1 MREFFGLFLLLNLLA
16 LNNEKMGKIRVKF
29 FRKWLIVA
37 SQTSLFLRTKEIFD
51 EKLCWK
57 ARHTKQQNFKSTIRL
72 CIFSAFDQSLTPWFF
87 FHTGNGFLWFFKQK
101 TGDFFSEKSFSASK
115 GINGCDKWLRFHA
128 QKKLIPKKIHL
139 PHSSTV
145 WPRKKRGFFVLLH
158 HSSLMDQFRQKVHT
172 ELRQHFDFLG
182 FCLWFFSIL
191 KIFLQIFF
199 IGFFIISFV

>member
-1 MREFFGLFLLLNLLA
+1 MKSFAEKRDIYEAKFQVYYTIVHFFGFWS
-16 LNNEKMGKIRVKF
+16 KF
-29 FRKWLIVA
+29 NPLI
-37 SQTSLFLRTKEIFD
+37 
-51 EKLCWK
+51 
-57 ARHTKQQNFKSTIRL
+57 
-72 CIFSAFDQSLTPWFF
+72 F

-145 WPRKKRGFFVLLH
+145 WSRKKNADFLFYFIIH
-158 HSSLMDQFRQKVHT
+158 HLWINLDRKYTLT

>member
-1 MREFFGLFLLLNLLA
+1 MKSFAEKRDIYEAKFQVYYTIVHFFGFWSKFNPLIFFSH
-16 LNNEKMGKIRVKF
+16 GKRF
-29 FRKWLIVA
+29 FVIF
-37 SQTSLFLRTKEIFD
+37 QTK
-51 EKLCWK
+51 
-57 ARHTKQQNFKSTIRL
+57 
-72 CIFSAFDQSLTPWFF
+72 
-87 FHTGNGFLWFFKQK
+87 NGRF
-101 TGDFFSEKSFSASK
+101 FFSEKSFSASK

-145 WPRKKRGFFVLLH
+145 WSRKKKRWFFVLLH

>member
-1 MREFFGLFLLLNLLA
+1 MKSFAEKRDIYEAKFQVYYTIVHFFGFWS
-16 LNNEKMGKIRVKF
+16 KF
-29 FRKWLIVA
+29 NPLI
-37 SQTSLFLRTKEIFD
+37 
-51 EKLCWK
+51 
-57 ARHTKQQNFKSTIRL
+57 
-72 CIFSAFDQSLTPWFF
+72 F

-145 WPRKKRGFFVLLH
+145 WSRKKRWFFVLLH